1 MRRKIISLG
10 ETKKESNF
18 ILDVKFQIPNLIIGF
33 HFFHSNCH
41 NFIHEASEASNK
53 RTENEEIHQKLLSL
67 ISKGT

>member
-1 MRRKIISLG
+1 MRRKTISLG

-41 NFIHEASEASNK
+41 NFIHEAIKWSIKK
-53 RTENEEIHQKLLSL
+53 RTENEEIQQK
-67 ISKGT
+67 